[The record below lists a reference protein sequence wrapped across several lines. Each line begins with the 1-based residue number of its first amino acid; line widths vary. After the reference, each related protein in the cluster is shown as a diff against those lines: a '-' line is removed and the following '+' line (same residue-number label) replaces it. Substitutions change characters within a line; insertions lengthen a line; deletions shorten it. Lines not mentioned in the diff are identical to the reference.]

1 MKIEKST
8 LDLSSSSAETTVI
21 KTTQQL
27 EIQTGT
33 AQQNGPLRMELDLGA
48 VKGTKLKE
56 VKMFEIPEEDKS
68 KIRMLN
74 KMLEAMTGKKMR
86 FYIPEKYMTTESEA
100 VGISRGTRMQFGDA
114 ARSMGWGIR
123 YQSQETIVETAEMS
137 FSAAG
142 VVKTAD
148 GRTIDIDLQLN
159 LSRSF
164 STTSLISFSAGNAA
178 IDPLVVNFDGPSA
191 SLTTQ
196 KYSFDL
202 DQDGTDENI
211 SFVGSG
217 SGFLVLDKN
226 LNGLIDNGGEMFG
239 PSSGAVLSN
248 SKPTTRTG
256 ITGLTKTI
264 RFLTAFK
271 SGRRTKTE
279 TTGCSR
285 SDRPASER
293 FIWAQYP
300 AALR

>member
-100 VGISRGTRMQFGDA
+100 VGTSRGTRMQFGDA

-123 YQSQETIVETAEMS
+123 YQSQETIVENGGNELQRS
-137 FSAAG
+137 RRCQNC
-142 VVKTAD
+142 D
-148 GRTIDIDLQLN
+148 GRTIDIDL
-159 LSRSF
+159 
-164 STTSLISFSAGNAA
+164 
-178 IDPLVVNFDGPSA
+178 
-191 SLTTQ
+191 
-196 KYSFDL
+196 
-202 DQDGTDENI
+202 
-211 SFVGSG
+211 
-217 SGFLVLDKN
+217 
-226 LNGLIDNGGEMFG
+226 
-239 PSSGAVLSN
+239 N
-248 SKPTTRTG
+248 S
-256 ITGLTKTI
+256 I
-264 RFLTAFK
+264 
-271 SGRRTKTE
+271 
-279 TTGCSR
+279 
-285 SDRPASER
+285 
-293 FIWAQYP
+293 
-300 AALR
+300 